1 MIASDTAKLSP
12 PQHLAAAYARKDLRA
27 AWSLLLEFDN
37 RIMAIALKGQEP
49 VLKQMR
55 LAWWREQLAKAVA
68 DRPKGEPLLARLSQV
83 DNAGQVQTAMAK
95 LIDAWEE
102 LIVDDG
108 DAGVGLQKC
117 ADLRSDA
124 LFVTYAEWVGSDAAA
139 ATEAGRAWALASF
152 SGSSPIPARMLPR
165 QLKPLNLLVLANAV
179 ERSGGRFARLRA
191 IFRLY
196 LHALTGL

>member
-1 MIASDTAKLSP
+1 
-12 PQHLAAAYARKDLRA
+12 
-27 AWSLLLEFDN
+27 
-37 RIMAIALKGQEP
+37 

-68 DRPKGEPLLARLSQV
+68 DRPKGEPLLARLSQM
-83 DNAGQVQTAMAK
+83 DNAGKVQTAMAK

-108 DAGVGLQKC
+108 DSRAGLQKC
-117 ADLRSDA
+117 AGLRADA
-124 LFVTYAEWVGSDAAA
+124 LFATYAKWVGADAAA
-139 ATEAGRAWALASF
+139 ATEAGRVWALASL
-152 SGSSPIPARMLPR
+152 GGDLPISVRKLPGPM
-165 QLKPLNLLVLANAV
+165 KPLNLLLFATVV
-179 ERSGGRFARLRA
+179 ERSGSGFARLRA